1 MRRLL
6 RLFGLLLACLGAATS
21 GNATAAGRVALVIG
35 NAAYADAPLP
45 NPANDARAMADRL
58 DRLGFSVQVLT
69 DADRAAME
77 RALVEFSGRLDAETT
92 ALFYYAGHGIQS
104 NGRNYLLPVDAKV
117 RSEAALR
124 FEALDVGDVLDELAR
139 SGSRVNFVIL
149 DACRN
154 NPFERKVRGGGS
166 GLAAIDAARGTLIAY
181 ATAPG
186 SVAIDGESSNGLYT
200 SELLKALDAPGLKA
214 EELFKRVRIAVSD
227 QSAGLQVPWESSSLT
242 GDFVFNR
249 DAAPAPPTAAAPD
262 PAPASSQASME
273 QSLWAG
279 VREMDSPAAYRA
291 YLEQYPEGVF
301 AALARLKLDR
311 AGPPPSR
318 AAGGQC
324 ELAGPWRNSVP
335 SAGCEASTLRF
346 TRREDG
352 NYDMVEEGC
361 GNVRGEARYVGEV
374 LVIDWVY
381 GGFVCKGRTELRFE
395 PDCRQASGEVVMPA
409 DFLGCSGRHAATLTR
424 LGAPAERRASG
435 GVD

>member
-6 RLFGLLLACLGAATS
+6 RLFALLFACLGTAAS
-21 GNATAAGRVALVIG
+21 GGAAAAGRVALVVG
-35 NAAYADAPLP
+35 NAAYADAPLA
-45 NPANDARAMADRL
+45 NPANDARAMAARL

-77 RALVEFSGRLDAETT
+77 RALVAFSGRLDADTT

-104 NGRNYLLPVDAKV
+104 NGRNYLLPVDARI

-124 FEALDVGDVLDELAR
+124 FEAVDVADVLDEIAQ

-154 NPFERKVRGGGS
+154 NPFERKVRGGS
-166 GLAAIDAARGTLIAY
+166 RGLAAIDAARGTLIAY

-200 SELLKALDAPGLKA
+200 AELLKALDAPGLKA
-214 EELFKRVRIAVSD
+214 EDVFKRVRIAVSD

-249 DAAPAPPTAAAPD
+249 DAMPAAPTAATHNPSAP
-262 PAPASSQASME
+262 SSQASVE
-273 QSLWAG
+273 QSLWAN
-279 VREMDSPAAYRA
+279 VREMDTPAAYRA
-291 YLEQYPEGVF
+291 YLDQYPKGVF
-301 AALARLKLDR
+301 AALARLQLER
-311 AGPPPSR
+311 GGPPPSR

-324 ELAGPWRNSVP
+324 ELAGAWHSSVP

-346 TRREDG
+346 TRRADG
-352 NYDMVEEGC
+352 HYDMVEEGC
-361 GNVRGEARYVGEV
+361 GNVRGEARYVGGV
-374 LVIDWVY
+374 LVIDWVF
-381 GGFVCKGRTELRFE
+381 GGFLCKGRTELRFD
-395 PDCRQASGEVVMPA
+395 PGCRQASGEVVMPA
-409 DFLGCSGRHAATLTR
+409 NFLGCSGRHAATMTR
-424 LGAPAERRASG
+424 LDDPEMSR
-435 GVD
+435 